1 MKMKELDKTIFEK
14 IFDSKN
20 GIYGKYKIIK
30 DLGIINN
37 RRMVRIKF
45 ITTGYETDIRYDY
58 AVNEISVKDPYY
70 PKSHGVACTGNV
82 QNIKRKHK
90 RVYDRWMSMISRCYN
105 PNAKD
110 YKRYGAIGVTVDP
123 RWLCFENYLHDFYEL
138 PVIGHPIPDSYRVE
152 YQVDK
157 DYLQLN
163 IPKEQRVYSKDTCV
177 LISPRDNANLKL
189 IDNAKNKVNN
199 YFGVYKSYNYYYPT
213 IMHNGNKYNLGIY
226 DNEIAAANAYNYFYK
241 KLNSNID
248 SNISTLNDVPYMDY
262 EEFSMYAKRRA
273 SICPVRRLK

>member
-1 MKMKELDKTIFEK
+1 MKMKELDKSIFEK

-123 RWLCFENYLHDFYEL
+123 RWLCFENYLHGLMLSADSQFLAYRHLCSSENHL
-138 PVIGHPIPDSYRVE
+138 QQVQLRAFTDLENHPVPAI
-152 YQVDK
+152 
-157 DYLQLN
+157 LL
-163 IPKEQRVYSKDTCV
+163 
-177 LISPRDNANLKL
+177 
-189 IDNAKNKVNN
+189 
-199 YFGVYKSYNYYYPT
+199 
-213 IMHNGNKYNLGIY
+213 
-226 DNEIAAANAYNYFYK
+226 
-241 KLNSNID
+241 
-248 SNISTLNDVPYMDY
+248 
-262 EEFSMYAKRRA
+262 
-273 SICPVRRLK
+273 